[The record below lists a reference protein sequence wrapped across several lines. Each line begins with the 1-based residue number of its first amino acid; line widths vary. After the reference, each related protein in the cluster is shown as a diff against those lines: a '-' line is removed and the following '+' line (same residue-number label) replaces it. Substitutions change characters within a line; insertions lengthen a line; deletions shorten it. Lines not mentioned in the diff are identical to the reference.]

1 MESLG
6 THAKKLPLEDP
17 DDPTAF
23 AAALIDRVIAIQG
36 EVAAKSKEA
45 FKRSRS
51 RILKQG
57 GDGGKGFKIGDLVLL
72 HRKRPSK
79 LLFLSGKVHLK

>member
-23 AAALIDRVIAIQG
+23 AAALIDRVIAIQR

-45 FKRSRS
+45 
-51 RILKQG
+51 
-57 GDGGKGFKIGDLVLL
+57 
-72 HRKRPSK
+72 
-79 LLFLSGKVHLK
+79 LFFFFFFFFF

>member
-1 MESLG
+1 MKGVTPKARIPLMESLG

-45 FKRSRS
+45 FERMSQQDPQAGRRWWWWE
-51 RILKQG
+51 RIQ
-57 GDGGKGFKIGDLVLL
+57 DW
-72 HRKRPSK
+72 
-79 LLFLSGKVHLK
+79 